1 MRKFLLKR
9 ILILIPTVFV
19 VIFIIFTIMNI
30 TPGDPG
36 RLILGPTASQS
47 AVDEFNERFGIND
60 PFFTRFFD
68 YCAGLLHG
76 DFGTSYRSGAPVIE
90 EIFARFPYTLILALA
105 SIVIGAILGIALG
118 VLSAVKQ
125 YSLLDSISTSAAMIL
140 GAVPTFLL
148 GMLAIYIF
156 SYKLELLPSGNIRN
170 WTGYI
175 LPILTV
181 AVGTAAGL
189 LRITRAMVL
198 ETIRQDYIRTAR
210 AKGAA
215 EKRIIWKHALKNAL
229 LPVIT
234 TLGMRFGASLG
245 GSVVVEQ
252 VFNIPGLGN
261 YILTSIQRKDMP
273 AVLSSIVV
281 ISIMFCL
288 VMLVVDIIYA
298 LVDPRIKAKYIK

>member
-105 SIVIGAILGIALG
+105 SIVIRAI
-118 VLSAVKQ
+118 
-125 YSLLDSISTSAAMIL
+125 
-140 GAVPTFLL
+140 
-148 GMLAIYIF
+148 
-156 SYKLELLPSGNIRN
+156 
-170 WTGYI
+170 
-175 LPILTV
+175 
-181 AVGTAAGL
+181 
-189 LRITRAMVL
+189 
-198 ETIRQDYIRTAR
+198 
-210 AKGAA
+210 
-215 EKRIIWKHALKNAL
+215 
-229 LPVIT
+229 
-234 TLGMRFGASLG
+234 
-245 GSVVVEQ
+245 
-252 VFNIPGLGN
+252 
-261 YILTSIQRKDMP
+261 
-273 AVLSSIVV
+273 
-281 ISIMFCL
+281 
-288 VMLVVDIIYA
+288 
-298 LVDPRIKAKYIK
+298 

>member
-1 MRKFLLKR
+1 M
-9 ILILIPTVFV
+9 
-19 VIFIIFTIMNI
+19 
-30 TPGDPG
+30 
-36 RLILGPTASQS
+36 
-47 AVDEFNERFGIND
+47 
-60 PFFTRFFD
+60 
-68 YCAGLLHG
+68 
-76 DFGTSYRSGAPVIE
+76 
-90 EIFARFPYTLILALA
+90 
-105 SIVIGAILGIALG
+105 
-118 VLSAVKQ
+118 SAVKQ

-215 EKRIIWKHALKNAL
+215 EKRVIWKHALKNAL